1 MSYDACAEPNAPNFG
16 KNGLNLP
23 QRMER
28 LPLTNYQRKIFLII
42 ATAWLFD
49 SMDLGM
55 MTFLLAPISNTFSL
69 TPGQTGLLGSASL
82 AGMAFGAIL
91 AGILADRLGRK
102 AVFQVSMILWGAAAI
117 MCSVAWSYDSL
128 LIFRFILGFGMG
140 AEFPI
145 AQSMVSEI
153 IPAAFR
159 GKYIA
164 LLEGFWPL
172 GFILAGV
179 IAYLLVPVGGWRPV
193 FLITGLP
200 AIYVLV
206 IRRKVPES
214 PRWYESRG
222 YIDEAEETIQ
232 YIEKQVEKSYGNPLP
247 EPAPCGIADEVAK
260 GGFSLW
266 ELFTKQYRTRT
277 LMIWTLWFFALLGYY
292 GITTW
297 MGKLLVDK
305 GFTITKS
312 IEFVLLMSLWGV
324 PGFFSAAYLIEK
336 LGRKPAVAGY
346 VVLSGVAAYFYG
358 QAGSQNQVIVAGA
371 FMQFFFFGMWSVI
384 YAYTPELFPTRARA
398 TACGSASTLGR
409 IGALLGPVI
418 VPAIIVSHGMEAVFT
433 LGAVAFVIA
442 AVNVL
447 ILGPE
452 TKGRVL
458 EEISQ

>member
-1 MSYDACAEPNAPNFG
+1 MQETAVKATL
-16 KNGLNLP
+16 KGLNLP

-28 LPLTNYQRKIFLII
+28 LPLTNYQRVVFLII

-49 SMDLGM
+49 SMDLAM

-69 TPGQTGLLGSASL
+69 TPAQTGLLGSASL
-82 AGMAFGAIL
+82 AGMAFGAAL
-91 AGILADRLGRK
+91 AGILADRIGRK
-102 AVFQVSMILWGAAAI
+102 AVFQTSMIVWGGAAILCA
-117 MCSVAWSYDSL
+117 VTWSYSSL
-128 LIFRFILGFGMG
+128 LVARFILGFGMG

-153 IPAAFR
+153 IPAQHR

-179 IAYLLVPVGGWRPV
+179 VALLLVPIGGWRVV
-193 FLITGLP
+193 FLATGLP

-222 YIDEAEETIQ
+222 HLAQAESTMQLIERKVEEA
-232 YIEKQVEKSYGNPLP
+232 YGKPLP
-247 EPAPCGIADEVAK
+247 IAAESGFADELSK
-260 GGFSLW
+260 EGFSLW
-266 ELFTKQYRTRT
+266 ELFTKNYRVRT

-312 IEFVLLMSLWGV
+312 IEWVLLMTLWGV
-324 PGFFSAAYLIEK
+324 PGFFSAAYLVER

-346 VVLSGVAAYFYG
+346 VLLSAVAAYFYG
-358 QAGSQNQVIVAGA
+358 KAGTQNELIVAGA
-371 FMQFFFFGMWSVI
+371 FMQFFFFGMWSVL
-384 YAYTPELFPTRARA
+384 YAYSPELFPTRARA
-398 TACGSASTLGR
+398 TGCGTASGWGR
-409 IGALLGPVI
+409 VGGLIGPSIIPLVI
-418 VPAIIVSHGMEAVFT
+418 SSYGVGAVFT
-433 LGAVAFVIA
+433 LGAISFIIA
-442 AVNVL
+442 ALNVL
-447 ILGPE
+447 LLGPE
-452 TKGRVL
+452 TKGRIL
-458 EEISQ
+458 EEVSG

>member
-1 MSYDACAEPNAPNFG
+1 
-16 KNGLNLP
+16 
-23 QRMER
+23 MER
-28 LPLTNYQRKIFLII
+28 LPLTNFQRVTFLII

-49 SMDLGM
+49 SMDLAM
-55 MTFLLAPISNTFSL
+55 MTFILAPISNTFGL
-69 TPGQTGLLGSASL
+69 TPAQTGLLGSASL
-82 AGMAFGAIL
+82 AGMALGSAL
-91 AGILADRLGRK
+91 AGMVADRVGRK
-102 AVFQVSMILWGAAAI
+102 AVFQVSMIVWGGAAILCA
-117 MCSVAWSYDSL
+117 VTWSYESL
-128 LIFRFILGFGMG
+128 LVARFILGFGMG

-145 AQSMVSEI
+145 AQSMVSEL
-153 IPAAFR
+153 IPASHR

-172 GFILAGV
+172 GFIVAGV
-179 IAYLLVPVGGWRPV
+179 VALILVPIGGWRVV
-193 FLITGLP
+193 FLATGLP

-214 PRWYESRG
+214 PRWYESQG
-222 YIDEAEETIQ
+222 HLTEAESTME
-232 YIEKQVEKSYGNPLP
+232 YIEQRVEKAYGKPLP
-247 EPAPCGIADEVAK
+247 EPVQNGIADEVAK

-266 ELFTKQYRTRT
+266 ELFTDQYRVRT
-277 LMIWTLWFFALLGYY
+277 IMIWTLWFFALLGYY

-312 IEFVLLMSLWGV
+312 IEWVLLMTLWGV
-324 PGFFSAAYLIEK
+324 PGFFSAAYFVEK
-336 LGRKPAVAGY
+336 LGRRPAVTGY
-346 VVLSGVAAYFYG
+346 VLMSAVAAYFYG
-358 QAGSQNQVIVAGA
+358 KAGSQHELIVAGA
-371 FMQFFFFGMWSVI
+371 FMQFFFFGMWSVM

-398 TACGSASTLGR
+398 TACGTASTLGR
-409 IGALLGPVI
+409 IGALLGPAI
-418 VPAIIVSHGMEAVFT
+418 VPAIISSYSVEAVFT
-433 LGAVAFVIA
+433 LGSLSFIIA

>member
-1 MSYDACAEPNAPNFG
+1 MPSNACVDKDFPNFG
-16 KNGLNLP
+16 QNGLNLP

-28 LPLTNYQRKIFLII
+28 LPLTNYQRMIFLII

-49 SMDLGM
+49 SMDLAM
-55 MTFLLAPISNTFSL
+55 MTFLLAPISKSFSL

-82 AGMAFGAIL
+82 AGMAFGAVL
-91 AGILADRLGRK
+91 AGIFADRFGRK
-102 AVFQVSMILWGAAAI
+102 MVFQTSMIIWGLAAI
-117 MCSVAWSYDSL
+117 LCSISWNYDSL
-128 LIFRFILGFGMG
+128 LVFRFILGFGMG

-153 IPAAFR
+153 IPAPCR

-179 IAYLLVPVGGWRPV
+179 VSFLLVPVGGWRPV
-193 FLITGLP
+193 FLVTGLP

-222 YIDEAEETIQ
+222 FLQDAEKTIQ
-232 YIEKQVEKSYGNPLP
+232 HIEAQVEKAYGKPLP
-247 EPAPCGIADEVAK
+247 EPAQCGFSDEIAK

-266 ELFTKQYRTRT
+266 ELFSNQYRIRT

-336 LGRKPAVAGY
+336 LGRKATVAGF
-346 VVLSGVAAYFYG
+346 VILSGAAAYFYG
-358 QAGSQNQVIVAGA
+358 QAGSQNQVIIAGA

-418 VPAIIVSHGMEAVFT
+418 VPVIIAHYGMEYVFS
-433 LGAVAFVIA
+433 LGALAFVIA
-442 AVNVL
+442 AANVL

-452 TKGRVL
+452 TKGKVL
-458 EEISQ
+458 EEINQ

>member
-1 MSYDACAEPNAPNFG
+1 MEKTPATGAGTLGATQ
-16 KNGLNLP
+16 KALNLP

-28 LPLTNYQRKIFLII
+28 LPLTSYQRVTFLII

-49 SMDLGM
+49 SMDLAM
-55 MTFLLAPISNTFSL
+55 MTFLLAPISNTFNL
-69 TPGQTGLLGSASL
+69 TPAQTGFLGSASL
-82 AGMAFGAIL
+82 AGMALGAAL
-91 AGILADRLGRK
+91 AGILADRIGRK
-102 AVFQVSMILWGAAAI
+102 AVFQVSMIVWGAAAI
-117 MCSVAWSYDSL
+117 LCAMSWSYDSL
-128 LIFRFILGFGMG
+128 LIARFILGFGMG

-145 AQSMVSEI
+145 AQSMVSEL
-153 IPAAFR
+153 IPAPQR

-164 LLEGFWPL
+164 FLEGFWPL
-172 GFILAGV
+172 GFILAGLV
-179 IAYLLVPVGGWRPV
+179 ALVLVPVGGWRVV
-193 FLITGLP
+193 FLATGLP
-200 AIYVLV
+200 AIYVLI
-206 IRRKVPES
+206 IRRRVPES

-222 YIDEAEETIQ
+222 YLTEAEATME
-232 YIEKQVEKSYGNPLP
+232 YIEGRVEKAYGKPLP
-247 EPAPCGIADEVAK
+247 EPIQNGIADEVAK

-266 ELFTKQYRTRT
+266 ELFTEKYRVRT
-277 LMIWTLWFFALLGYY
+277 IMIWTLWFFALLGYY

-312 IEFVLLMSLWGV
+312 IEWVLLMTLWGV
-324 PGFFSAAYLIEK
+324 PGFFSAAYLVEK
-336 LGRKPAVAGY
+336 LGRRPAVAGY
-346 VVLSGVAAYFYG
+346 VLLSAVAAYFYG
-358 QAGSQNQVIVAGA
+358 KAGTQNELIVAGA

-398 TACGSASTLGR
+398 TACGTASTLGR
-409 IGALLGPVI
+409 FGALLGPAI
-418 VPAIIVSHGMEAVFT
+418 VPAIISAYSVEAVFT
-433 LGAVAFVIA
+433 LGALAFVIA

>member
-1 MSYDACAEPNAPNFG
+1 MPERSADEKNA
-16 KNGLNLP
+16 LNATDKALHLP

-28 LPLTNYQRKIFLII
+28 LPLTNYQRVTFLII

-49 SMDLGM
+49 SMDLAM
-55 MTFLLAPISNTFSL
+55 MTFLLAPISNTFNL
-69 TPGQTGLLGSASL
+69 TPAQTGVLGSASL
-82 AGMAFGAIL
+82 AGMALGAAL
-91 AGILADRLGRK
+91 AGMLADRIGRK
-102 AVFQVSMILWGAAAI
+102 AVFQVSMIVWGGAALLCA
-117 MCSVAWSYDSL
+117 VTWSYDSL
-128 LIFRFILGFGMG
+128 LVARFILGFGMG

-153 IPAAFR
+153 IPAPQR

-179 IAYLLVPVGGWRPV
+179 VALLVVPISGWRAV
-193 FLITGLP
+193 FLATGLP

-222 YIDEAEETIQ
+222 HLAEAEATMQ
-232 YIEKQVEKSYGNPLP
+232 YIEGKVEKAYGKPLP
-247 EPAPCGIADEVAK
+247 EPVQNGIADEVAK

-266 ELFTKQYRTRT
+266 ELFTEKYRVRT
-277 LMIWTLWFFALLGYY
+277 IMIWTLWFFALLGYY

-312 IEFVLLMSLWGV
+312 IEWVLLMTLWGV
-324 PGFFSAAYLIEK
+324 PGFFSAAYLVEK
-336 LGRKPAVAGY
+336 LGRRPAVAGY
-346 VVLSGVAAYFYG
+346 VLLSAVAAYFYG
-358 QAGSQNQVIVAGA
+358 KAGSQNELIVAGA

-398 TACGSASTLGR
+398 TACGTASTLGR
-409 IGALLGPVI
+409 FGALLGPAV
-418 VPAIIVSHGMEAVFT
+418 VPAIISAYSVEAVFT
-433 LGAVAFVIA
+433 LGALAFVIA